1 MIFFFGQPLCTARH
15 LFSWILYM
23 FSICRVVLTMEESR
37 GKTCFWEG
45 HILMQYA
52 WQYTLLCVCIRNDGT
67 LLQIVPYKGTQKKL
81 YIESATWPHLSRPL
95 HIFKFEKDI
104 DLSDNIFLYVSIQY
118 FFEFLN
124 TYETYKTCWTNRL
137 YIFFLI
143 QKSCLYGPF
152 LTFFEWG
159 QIGSVCKY
167 KHYIVSSREEKYG
180 FAAHWYISWYDHL
193 DPEKKKWR
201 ADSSKGEMVF
211 KS

>member
-45 HILMQYA
+45 QHILMQYA

-95 HIFKFEKDI
+95 HIFKFEKI
-104 DLSDNIFLYVSIQY
+104 SFYQTAYLYMSGISTQYLFKFVS
-118 FFEFLN
+118 N
-124 TYETYKTCWTNRL
+124 YETY
-137 YIFFLI
+137 
-143 QKSCLYGPF
+143 
-152 LTFFEWG
+152 
-159 QIGSVCKY
+159 
-167 KHYIVSSREEKYG
+167 
-180 FAAHWYISWYDHL
+180 
-193 DPEKKKWR
+193 
-201 ADSSKGEMVF
+201 
-211 KS
+211 

>member
-37 GKTCFWEG
+37 GKTGFWEG

-67 LLQIVPYKGTQKKL
+67 LLQIVPYIGTQKEIIHWISHMTTSKL
-81 YIESATWPHLSRPL
+81 TTV
-95 HIFKFEKDI
+95 FKFEKDI
-104 DLSDNIFLYVSIQY
+104 VLSDNIFLYVSIQY
-118 FFEFLN
+118 FFEFVN

-193 DPEKKKWR
+193 DPEKKKMESRLIQGWN
-201 ADSSKGEMVF
+201 GF
-211 KS
+211 

>member
-67 LLQIVPYKGTQKKL
+67 LLQIVPYIGTQKEIIHWISHMTTSKL
-81 YIESATWPHLSRPL
+81 TTV
-95 HIFKFEKDI
+95 FKFEKDI
-104 DLSDNIFLYVSIQY
+104 VLSDNIFLYVSIQY
-118 FFEFLN
+118 FFEFVN

-152 LTFFEWG
+152 LTFLSEDKLV
-159 QIGSVCKY
+159 QCASTI
-167 KHYIVSSREEKYG
+167 
-180 FAAHWYISWYDHL
+180 
-193 DPEKKKWR
+193 
-201 ADSSKGEMVF
+201 
-211 KS
+211 